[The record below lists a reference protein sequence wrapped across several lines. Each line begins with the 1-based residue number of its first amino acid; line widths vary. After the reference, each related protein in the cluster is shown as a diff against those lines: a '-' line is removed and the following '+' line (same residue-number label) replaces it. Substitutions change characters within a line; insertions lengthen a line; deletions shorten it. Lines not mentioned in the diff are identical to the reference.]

1 MHQLFSD
8 ASACGGIEAAID
20 FRKLPV
26 RTRSPGVEH
35 FMAGI
40 SCFPWPPVRVPVVE
54 ELGVQFLATEASAF
68 VFLDDLR
75 EKRWR

>member
-1 MHQLFSD
+1 VDRPPRFFD
-8 ASACGGIEAAID
+8 E
-20 FRKLPV
+20 
-26 RTRSPGVEH
+26 RT
-35 FMAGI
+35 
-40 SCFPWPPVRVPVVE
+40 VPQRARYVVE